1 MRIFLAGHRGLVG
14 STIYKILKNTEH
26 EIVVRTHKE
35 LDLSNQALV
44 NEFFAKEK
52 FGQVY
57 LAAAKVGGVYSNN
70 VYPADFIYHN
80 LMIQTNVI
88 HACHVNDVQKLLMLG
103 SNCIYPRVTEQ
114 PIKENLL
121 MTGHLEPTNE
131 PYAVAKIAGVKMCES
146 YNRQYGRDYRSVLP
160 CNLYGPGD
168 NFDVDA
174 GHVAAGIIHKMH
186 TAKINGDNIVKIW
199 GTGRPRREFLYS
211 EDMAEACIHV
221 MNVEKDKWDAVTE
234 PRCNYVNLGSGYDI
248 PISEFVKI
256 TAEVV
261 DYQGGIEYDT
271 TRPDG
276 AMSKLT
282 DNSKINSLGWKPRV
296 ELIDGLKLTYEWY
309 LNNVATKTN

>member
-14 STIYKILKNTEH
+14 STIHKILKNTEH

-52 FGQVY
+52 FDQVY

-88 HACHVNDVQKLLMLG
+88 HAAHVNDVQKLLMLG

-186 TAKINGDNIVKIW
+186 TAKIEGDNIVKIW

-211 EDMAEACIHV
+211 GDMAEACIHV

>member
-14 STIYKILKNTEH
+14 STIHKILKNTEH

-52 FGQVY
+52 FDQVY

-88 HACHVNDVQKLLMLG
+88 HAAHVNDVQKLLMLG

-131 PYAVAKIAGVKMCES
+131 PYAIAKIAGVKMCES

-199 GTGRPRREFLYS
+199 GTGQPRREFLYS

>member
-14 STIYKILKNTEH
+14 STIHKILKNTEH

-52 FGQVY
+52 FDQVY

-88 HACHVNDVQKLLMLG
+88 HASHVNDVQKLLMLG

>member
-14 STIYKILKNTEH
+14 STIHKILKNTEH

-52 FGQVY
+52 FDQVY

-88 HACHVNDVQKLLMLG
+88 HAAHVNDVQKLLMLG

-131 PYAVAKIAGVKMCES
+131 PYAIAKIAGVKMCES

-186 TAKINGDNIVKIW
+186 TAKIKGDNIVKIW

-221 MNVEKDKWDAVTE
+221 MNVEKNKWDAVTE

-309 LNNVATKTN
+309 LNNVATKTD

>member
-1 MRIFLAGHRGLVG
+1 
-14 STIYKILKNTEH
+14 
-26 EIVVRTHKE
+26 
-35 LDLSNQALV
+35 
-44 NEFFAKEK
+44 
-52 FGQVY
+52 

-88 HACHVNDVQKLLMLG
+88 HAAHVNDVQKLLMLG

-186 TAKINGDNIVKIW
+186 SAKIEGDNIVKFW
-199 GTGRPRREFLYS
+199 GSGRPRREFLYS
-211 EDMAEACIHV
+211 GDMAEACIHV

>member
-14 STIYKILKNTEH
+14 STIHKILKNTEH

-52 FGQVY
+52 FDQVY

-88 HACHVNDVQKLLMLG
+88 HAAHVNDVQKLLMLG

-186 TAKINGDNIVKIW
+186 TAKIEGDNIVKIW
-199 GTGRPRREFLYS
+199 GPGRPRREFLYS
-211 EDMAEACIHV
+211 GDMAEACIHV

>member
-14 STIYKILKNTEH
+14 STIHKILKNTEH

-52 FGQVY
+52 FDQVY

-88 HACHVNDVQKLLMLG
+88 HAAHVNDVQKLLMLG

-131 PYAVAKIAGVKMCES
+131 PYAIAKIAGVKMCES

-186 TAKINGDNIVKIW
+186 TAKINGVNIVKIW

-221 MNVEKDKWDAVTE
+221 MNVEKNKWDAVTE

-256 TAEVV
+256 TSEVV

-309 LNNVATKTN
+309 LNNVATKTD

>member
-14 STIYKILKNTEH
+14 STIHKILKNTEH

-44 NEFFAKEK
+44 NDFFAKEK
-52 FGQVY
+52 FDQVY

-88 HACHVNDVQKLLMLG
+88 HAAHVNDVQKLLMLG

-114 PIKENLL
+114 PIKEHLL

-131 PYAVAKIAGVKMCES
+131 PYAIAKIAGVKMCES

>member
-52 FGQVY
+52 FDQVY

-88 HACHVNDVQKLLMLG
+88 HAAHVNDVQKLLMLG

-211 EDMAEACIHV
+211 GDMAQACIHV

-309 LNNVATKTN
+309 LNNVAAKTN

>member
-14 STIYKILKNTEH
+14 STIHKILKNTEH

-44 NEFFAKEK
+44 NDFFAKEK
-52 FGQVY
+52 FDQVY

-114 PIKENLL
+114 PIKEHLL

-131 PYAVAKIAGVKMCES
+131 PYAIAKIAGVKMCES

-160 CNLYGPGD
+160 CNLYGPYDKFDIHQAHLIPSIISKIDQAIANDEKTVEIWGD
-168 NFDVDA
+168 GTARREFMYVGDLTDLIYKAINKFESLPSMMNVGLGFDHSVLDYYAATAQVMGWSGNFSFNLNKPV
-174 GHVAAGIIHKMH
+174 GMKRKLLNVKHQ
-186 TAKINGDNIVKIW
+186 KIW
-199 GTGRPRREFLYS
+199 GWESKTSLDDGINLTVQYYKES
-211 EDMAEACIHV
+211 S
-221 MNVEKDKWDAVTE
+221 NV
-234 PRCNYVNLGSGYDI
+234 
-248 PISEFVKI
+248 F
-256 TAEVV
+256 
-261 DYQGGIEYDT
+261 
-271 TRPDG
+271 
-276 AMSKLT
+276 
-282 DNSKINSLGWKPRV
+282 
-296 ELIDGLKLTYEWY
+296 
-309 LNNVATKTN
+309 

>member
-14 STIYKILKNTEH
+14 STIHKILKNTEH

-52 FGQVY
+52 FDQVY

-88 HACHVNDVQKLLMLG
+88 HAAHVNDVQKLLMLG

-114 PIKENLL
+114 PIKEHLL

-186 TAKINGDNIVKIW
+186 TAKIEGDNIVKIW

-211 EDMAEACIHV
+211 GDMAEACIHV